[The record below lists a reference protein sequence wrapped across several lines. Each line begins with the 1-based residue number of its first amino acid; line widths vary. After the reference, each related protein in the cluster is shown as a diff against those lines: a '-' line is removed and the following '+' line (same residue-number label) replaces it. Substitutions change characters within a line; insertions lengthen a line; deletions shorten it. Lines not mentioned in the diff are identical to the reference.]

1 VARSDLKDLWVLD
14 LVNAHPI
21 IMSRRHPDMPH
32 LAQYVRDREA
42 ILASIPTDRA
52 TAKELFIRL
61 MYGGCVANW
70 CQESNVDR
78 HTLPPFVDGF
88 AAEMRRINEI
98 DGRGK
103 PLHVLNCEVERMA
116 IDRIEELLVERGAT
130 IHAYEHD
137 GLCFSL
143 RANREELIHV
153 CSAACGFQ
161 VTVEPSQAYDDC
173 LEAIRAKSG
182 IEEWVPTDHN
192 WQQTSALIA
201 KGRVEPLTSH
211 RLFADIVLAEPM
223 ISVAI
228 PWPVRELFLQCPASS
243 ELLWYEVHEATW
255 HEAAGGNGKVH
266 LRDYITLILQR
277 RITSYTFRDKG
288 VQVEIRHDFGNS
300 SFREGVEKCLRSQL
314 TVPPTFILDPEPSRR
329 YINFSGQAWDRETER
344 FVKTTP
350 NMHISRSTGWRFKGY
365 DNEGSQHFDEALSR
379 CRREQDDVGID
390 QPSSIS
396 DEVEALLNQAATHM
410 PELAFFRELVGSWEE
425 TIYLLTHLAR
435 GTFAV
440 PMAEAL
446 HIRSSG
452 RSGKDTTA
460 NIMCSVLGSYSHS
473 IAYDALTVVASPDA
487 PSPTFALL
495 RARRFVAVREVGT
508 AKMLGAVYKRFT
520 DHNSELS
527 GRGLYEAPIR
537 FRPQYLA
544 MFCSNKPM
552 AMDMKDDAIRART
565 AIIEYSSVFTTKPSE
580 ANHRQ
585 WRDLS
590 DVDAFRPGVWW
601 MLTRVYHH
609 LLRGRPMRNV
619 LPVPD
624 ACQMAAELDCRTEYE
639 AAWKNFLVQ
648 PVNGTANA
656 TPAERIEAEVA
667 SKTGLDIPG
676 ARLALQGRGYERVRR
691 KVGTSNVYFYQYI
704 FTIDGVKALRPQF
717 VHLSPTTR

>member
-1 VARSDLKDLWVLD
+1 MPSRSRSARRPKPDHIELVERVNVANLHILASCPAAEQWCPRGSSVSLRTIIMDIILCCERAGNEHHLTSHWEQGPTGPRRYCKAVDIPHILRRGANPGFVGRSLFCLPGCLRGVARSDLKDLWVLD

-182 IEEWVPTDHN
+182 IEDWTPTDHN

-223 ISVAI
+223 ISAAI

-243 ELLWYEVHEATW
+243 ELLWYEVHEAAW

-266 LRDYITLILQR
+266 LRD
-277 RITSYTFRDKG
+277 
-288 VQVEIRHDFGNS
+288 
-300 SFREGVEKCLRSQL
+300 
-314 TVPPTFILDPEPSRR
+314 
-329 YINFSGQAWDRETER
+329 
-344 FVKTTP
+344 
-350 NMHISRSTGWRFKGY
+350 
-365 DNEGSQHFDEALSR
+365 
-379 CRREQDDVGID
+379 
-390 QPSSIS
+390 
-396 DEVEALLNQAATHM
+396 
-410 PELAFFRELVGSWEE
+410 
-425 TIYLLTHLAR
+425 
-435 GTFAV
+435 
-440 PMAEAL
+440 
-446 HIRSSG
+446 
-452 RSGKDTTA
+452 
-460 NIMCSVLGSYSHS
+460 
-473 IAYDALTVVASPDA
+473 
-487 PSPTFALL
+487 
-495 RARRFVAVREVGT
+495 
-508 AKMLGAVYKRFT
+508 
-520 DHNSELS
+520 
-527 GRGLYEAPIR
+527 
-537 FRPQYLA
+537 
-544 MFCSNKPM
+544 
-552 AMDMKDDAIRART
+552 
-565 AIIEYSSVFTTKPSE
+565 
-580 ANHRQ
+580 
-585 WRDLS
+585 
-590 DVDAFRPGVWW
+590 
-601 MLTRVYHH
+601 
-609 LLRGRPMRNV
+609 
-619 LPVPD
+619 
-624 ACQMAAELDCRTEYE
+624 
-639 AAWKNFLVQ
+639 
-648 PVNGTANA
+648 
-656 TPAERIEAEVA
+656 
-667 SKTGLDIPG
+667 
-676 ARLALQGRGYERVRR
+676 
-691 KVGTSNVYFYQYI
+691 
-704 FTIDGVKALRPQF
+704 
-717 VHLSPTTR
+717 